1 MCATLRVDP
10 RSRWISGEQLTQN
23 FYGRNSLS
31 NDRIYIKLGHN
42 VRLISANISLQ
53 FQIDF

>member
-42 VRLISANISLQ
+42 VRLISANISLKI
-53 FQIDF
+53 QIDC